1 MARSFTAFG
10 RIAAST
16 ALLACALAATP
27 VLAQRVV
34 SNTNSGGLPTF
45 YTSVTRLV
53 DCEVANTHARIGAT
67 QSGGGADACSR
78 SGQFGETV
86 DLVRAIAA
94 DYNAAHPASAYDLE
108 LVNTTADRLLLGD
121 AASSGGLFDTLPG
134 QGLGGDSVGMR
145 FLRGAI
151 GNFVMA
157 FSGTYDDG
165 FPGNALDVW
174 SAYYIFDNVQIDQFD
189 AFGRPGAMNFK
200 LFQYGNSTVESTS
213 SLVVNQVSIYSLD
226 RQDRNNTTPEA
237 GSLWLVGAGLAA
249 LAAVRRRRKLR

>member
-1 MARSFTAFG
+1 
-10 RIAAST
+10 
-16 ALLACALAATP
+16 
-27 VLAQRVV
+27 
-34 SNTNSGGLPTF
+34 
-45 YTSVTRLV
+45 
-53 DCEVANTHARIGAT
+53 
-67 QSGGGADACSR
+67 
-78 SGQFGETV
+78 
-86 DLVRAIAA
+86 
-94 DYNAAHPASAYDLE
+94 
-108 LVNTTADRLLLGD
+108 
-121 AASSGGLFDTLPG
+121 
-134 QGLGGDSVGMR
+134 
-145 FLRGAI
+145 
-151 GNFVMA
+151 MA

-189 AFGRPGAMNFK
+189 SLGRPGVMNFK